1 MEQRAYEHKFIYY
14 LSLVFRVSSL
24 AYPNLLGTKCYVIV
38 VVVVSI
44 ISVARRLNMQYIA
57 EKQDT
62 EFNIPNKNCSA

>member
-14 LSLVFRVSSL
+14 LSLVFRV
-24 AYPNLLGTKCYVIV
+24 CYVVVVV

-44 ISVARRLNMQYIA
+44 ISVARWLNMQYIA

-62 EFNIPNKNCSA
+62 EFKIPNKNCSA